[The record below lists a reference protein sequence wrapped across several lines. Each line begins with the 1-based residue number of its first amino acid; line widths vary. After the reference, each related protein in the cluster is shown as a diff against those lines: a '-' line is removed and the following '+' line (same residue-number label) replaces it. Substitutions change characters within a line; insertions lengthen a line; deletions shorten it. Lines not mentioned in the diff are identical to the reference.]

1 MSDRTTLV
9 QRPGLGARLLRR
21 PNITALGLG
30 VVAVAALPPL
40 DALPALLAMAGL
52 LALLHDAPGPW
63 AAFRRA
69 WCFGL
74 GWFLAGLYWI
84 GIAFF
89 TDAERFGA
97 LAVPAIL
104 LLCGGLALF
113 PAAAALVLR
122 LRRWRSVEAMACAWA
137 LLWMLAEA
145 LRGTYGLRFPWN
157 PISIVWSV
165 SPPTMQPLAWIGTY
179 GYGLVTVLLASLPAT
194 LLLMKGR
201 RRWRGPALAAA
212 GTVLL
217 VALGGL
223 RLALVVPPAD
233 TGIRLRLVQA
243 DIPQDLKWDAG
254 KEALWLRRHVEL
266 SERPA
271 TAPPDLV
278 IWPESA
284 VPYPLEQEPIV
295 REFIAK
301 AAPAGGYLL
310 TGGDRYDLDAKP
322 PTANDSIFALDR
334 KGDILA
340 RYDKV
345 ELVPFGEYLPFRSI
359 LEHLGLKKLTAGTID
374 FVPGPGRR
382 TIRLPGVPSFS
393 PLVCYEAIF
402 PGWAVEPGT
411 HPDWILNV
419 TNDAWFG
426 RSSGPYQ
433 HLAMARMR
441 SVEDGLPL
449 VRAANNGVSVVTDA
463 MGRVRA
469 RLGLDQM
476 GVLDA
481 VLPAALPESTLYARH
496 GWLTVGLVVLCLALA
511 GILLEGRARGRP

>member
-1 MSDRTTLV
+1 VSDRIALV
-9 QRPGLGARLLRR
+9 PRPGLRTRFLRH
-21 PNITALGLG
+21 PNLAALGLG
-30 VVAVAALPPL
+30 LVAALSLPPL
-40 DALPALLAMAGL
+40 NVIPALVAMAGL
-52 LALLHDAPGPW
+52 LALLQDAPGPW
-63 AAFRRA
+63 PAFRRG

-97 LAVPAIL
+97 LAAPAIL
-104 LLCGGLALF
+104 LLSGGLALF
-113 PAAAALVLR
+113 PGAAAFVLR
-122 LRRWRSVEAMACAWA
+122 LRRWRSIEAMACAWA
-137 LLWMLAEA
+137 LLWVLAEA

-157 PISIVWSV
+157 PVSIVWSA
-165 SPPTMQPLAWIGTY
+165 SPATMQPLAWLGTY

-194 LLLMKGR
+194 LLQDHGR
-201 RRWRGPALAAA
+201 RRWHGPVLAAA
-212 GTVLL
+212 GTGLL
-217 VALGGL
+217 VVLGVL
-223 RLALVVPPAD
+223 RLALVVPPPD
-233 TGIRLRLVQA
+233 TGLELRLVQA
-243 DIPQDLKWDAG
+243 DIPQDLKWDSD
-254 KEALWLRRHVEL
+254 KQALWLRRHVEL
-266 SERPA
+266 SVRPA
-271 TAPPDLV
+271 AVPPDLV

-284 VPYPLEQEPIV
+284 VPYPLEQDPVV
-295 REFIAK
+295 RSFVAR

-310 TGGDRYDLDAKP
+310 TGGDRFDLDAKP

-345 ELVPFGEYLPFRSI
+345 ELVPFGEYLPFRSV
-359 LEHLGLKKLTAGTID
+359 LERLGLKKLTAGTID

-382 TIRLPGVPSFS
+382 TIRLPGVPLFS

-402 PGWAVEPGT
+402 PGWAIAPGT

-449 VRAANNGVSVVTDA
+449 VRAANNGISVVTDA

-469 RLGLDQM
+469 RLGLDAM

-481 VLPAALPESTLYARH
+481 PLPAALPGGTLYARH
-496 GWLTVGLVVLCLALA
+496 GWLTVAVAVLCLALA
-511 GILLEGRARGRP
+511 GALLEGRARGRS